1 MQTIDTLIFPRW
13 IVPVEPEGT
22 VLEGIALAIDQGRIL
37 DLLPADV
44 APLRYAARQSLQ
56 LPTHCLLPGLV
67 NAHTHLA
74 MNLLRGFADDL
85 PLMRWLQ
92 EHIWPTEARWVSES
106 FVHDG
111 TQLAAA
117 ELIRGGVTCVNDM
130 YFFPDVSARALAAA
144 GLRASIGMIVIEFP
158 SAWASDAEDYLA
170 KGLVLR
176 ESLRHD
182 PLLSFCF
189 APHAPYTVSAA
200 TLTRIRALADELDA
214 PIHMHVHET
223 AGEITQFEQAHGCR
237 PLQQLDR
244 LGLLSPALMA
254 VHMTQLDDAEI
265 ARLADTGVSV
275 VHCPESN
282 LKLASGFCPT
292 ARLDA
297 AGVNVALGT
306 DGAASNNDLDMF
318 SEMRSAALLAKA
330 VANDASAVPA
340 HQALRMATLNGARAI
355 GLGAQTGSLVPGKWA
370 DVIAVDLGDL
380 ESQPLFN
387 PISQIVYASGRH
399 QVSDV
404 WVGGRQLLRH
414 RELTTLDREMLLAR
428 AEHWRTQ
435 IATAH

>member
-158 SAWASDAEDYLA
+158 SAWATDAEDYLA

-244 LGLLSPALMA
+244 LGLLSPTLMA

-340 HQALRMATLNGARAI
+340 QRALRMATLNGARAI